1 MPTTTAAHHGAAV
14 SVVTGR
20 YPYLPTCSCGW
31 TWRGYVAA
39 HAAQAMVDAHL
50 AGEV

>member
-1 MPTTTAAHHGAAV
+1 MATAAAAAHRAAV
-14 SVVTGR
+14 SVVQGR

-39 HAAQAMVDAHL
+39 HAAQTMVDAHL